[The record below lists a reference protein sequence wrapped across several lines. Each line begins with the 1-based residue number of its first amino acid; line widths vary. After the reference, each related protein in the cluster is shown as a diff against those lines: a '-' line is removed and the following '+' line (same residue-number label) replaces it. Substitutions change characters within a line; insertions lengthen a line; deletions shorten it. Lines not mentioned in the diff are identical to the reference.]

1 MITLTEL
8 FNDLLQE
15 KDIPENT
22 KIIINNEELRE
33 DPSLSY
39 YNNVFFK
46 HIPSGGYLFVKYT
59 DDTSD
64 VRIYIILPNEDPKK
78 HQYEH
83 FLADDFSDNLCFYNK
98 LDDNYTEQ
106 YSSQV
111 FGFSEIFLKII
122 FSKVDFSLSISYP

>member
-8 FNDLLQE
+8 FNYLLQE

-22 KIIINNEELRE
+22 KIIINNKELRE
-33 DPSLSY
+33 DPSLSC

-46 HIPSGGYLFVKYT
+46 HIPSGGYLFVEYT

-78 HQYEH
+78 YQYEH
-83 FLADDFSDNLCFYNK
+83 FLADDTSDNSYCWDK
-98 LDDNYTEQ
+98 LDDDCIGQ
-106 YSSQV
+106 Y
-111 FGFSEIFLKII
+111 FTLYYKNEL
-122 FSKVDFSLSISYP
+122 L

>member
-22 KIIINNEELRE
+22 KIIINNKELRE
-33 DPSLSY
+33 DSSLSY

-106 YSSQV
+106 Y
-111 FGFSEIFLKII
+111 FTLYYKNEL
-122 FSKVDFSLSISYP
+122 L